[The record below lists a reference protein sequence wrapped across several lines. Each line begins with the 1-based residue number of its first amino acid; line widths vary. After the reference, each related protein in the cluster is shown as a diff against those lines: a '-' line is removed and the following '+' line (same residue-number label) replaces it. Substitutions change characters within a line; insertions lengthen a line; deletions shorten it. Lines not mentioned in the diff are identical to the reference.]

1 MTAHTRPYTTYAS
14 CLLTSTT
21 IRRTW
26 RGGRRDELGNRPSPV
41 PLPMGEGTLLHA
53 PSAIQGSLLPPHPL
67 ADAVT
72 LRGKLAEASLLG
84 EGQDEGR
91 NRRSFRRAALSHAR
105 CKLHT
110 LIGTSTFN
118 GTEACRDEPCLPSR
132 DHHHHD
138 PCLPFAGCF
147 AATFVSASL
156 AGEPLLK
163 CRPNC
168 SHCGQELKRRDL
180 IPVFSL
186 SLSLGACRNC
196 HAPIPLVYPATEAA
210 FLAAALWASQIGQ
223 SELILPGML
232 LG

>member
-1 MTAHTRPYTTYAS
+1 MNWGIAPH
-14 CLLTSTT
+14 
-21 IRRTW
+21 
-26 RGGRRDELGNRPSPV
+26 PV

-138 PCLPFAGCF
+138 PCLSLCRLLCRHIRQRQPRRRAFAQVPPQLLALRPRIE
-147 AATFVSASL
+147 AARPHSGFF
-156 AGEPLLK
+156 LK
-163 CRPNC
+163 LELGRLPQLPRPNSSRLSC
-168 SHCGQELKRRDL
+168 HGGGFSRRG
-180 IPVFSL
+180 
-186 SLSLGACRNC
+186 SLGQSNR
-196 HAPIPLVYPATEAA
+196 AA
-210 FLAAALWASQIGQ
+210 
-223 SELILPGML
+223 
-232 LG
+232 